1 MAYADEIAAAN
12 RLKTLEERFAAR
24 NAVRAKYGME
34 PEKKTRGGLAEVYDR
49 NKGVIQA
56 ALPALAGMLVPGA
69 GALAGAITGGLA
81 RGLDR
86 PGQGGIKPDWGQA
99 ARGAATGAAL
109 GGLGGTARGKLGEML
124 GGRTASAGALKPMV
138 APTGPS
144 VGPAATPMGSV
155 GSTTTPATAP
165 AIAPVAAAAPTVPA
179 ESPKPGMLSRL
190 LTTAQKPEVLA
201 PLVGGVADVLGSA
214 QDRAVK
220 ERQVKLEE
228 EQLRME
234 QERKA
239 RMAEL
244 LMPLFQQQVTQ
255 YAGRR

>member
-34 PEKKTRGGLAEVYDR
+34 PEKKTRGGLAGAYDR
-49 NKGVIQA
+49 NKKLVSA
-56 ALPALAGMLVPGA
+56 AATTAGFLMGGPA
-69 GALAGAITGGLA
+69 GAGLA
-81 RGLDR
+81 RGAVQGLDR
-86 PGQGGIKPDWGQA
+86 PGEGGIGFDVRRGAKGLAEGYGAGSVAKIGQA
-99 ARGAATGAAL
+99 
-109 GGLGGTARGKLGEML
+109 GLQKLFTPGGT
-124 GGRTASAGALKPMV
+124 SAPLKPMA
-138 APTGPS
+138 APAGPS
-144 VGPAATPMGSV
+144 VGSAATPMGSV